1 MTSKLTAPEALIYAM
16 ITAAAVDRKIA
27 ETELTRIGSIIRELP
42 AFRETDGDWLARE
55 AQDCGR
61 ILAKPHGIDRVLVL
75 IREGLP
81 DTMFETAYALAA
93 EVAASDLDVRD
104 EEVRFMQMLA
114 DTLGL
119 DALVCAALERGAR
132 VRHRS
137 A

>member
-1 MTSKLTAPEALIYAM
+1 M
-16 ITAAAVDRKIA
+16 
-27 ETELTRIGSIIRELP
+27 
-42 AFRETDGDWLARE
+42 
-55 AQDCGR
+55 
-61 ILAKPHGIDRVLVL
+61 LVL

-104 EEVRFMQMLA
+104 EEVRFMEMLA

>member
-61 ILAKPHGIDRVLVL
+61 ILAKPQGIDRVLVL

>member
-42 AFRETDGDWLARE
+42 AFRKTDGDWLARE

-61 ILAKPHGIDRVLVL
+61 ILAKPQGIDRVLVL